1 MDQGAPREYIQQGVD
16 TVSATQLYFYA
27 GLLLA
32 ALVLTAMFS
41 GIETGIYTLNR
52 IRLAIEVG
60 RARKSALKLLEE
72 IRFPNRLLATLL
84 IGNVCA
90 HDLGSIAIAH
100 MLDGMGFTPLV
111 GIALNTCLLLP
122 LIFIFGETLPKE
134 LFRVHTDR
142 WSYGCVGF
150 LKVFRILFTVIG
162 LVPLITWL
170 GSLIVRRVGLGA
182 NVTLDARQRFQELFR
197 ESSTTIGE
205 RQVVMA
211 DRVMQLS
218 DLTLNDVMTP
228 WKDADILREQFQTDE
243 VRAFLK
249 NSNHS
254 TYPFVDQN
262 NRCVGVVSAMDI
274 LVTPDKAPRE
284 LVRKAIELDK
294 GTRVSEALRLL
305 REGGGTLI
313 VVRDGQTE
321 AGVSSLRDMLE
332 SVVGSFRAC

>member
-1 MDQGAPREYIQQGVD
+1 MDQGAPREYIQHGVD
-16 TVSATQLYFYA
+16 TVSATQLYIYV

-32 ALVLTAMFS
+32 ALALSAMFS

-60 RARKSALKLLEE
+60 RARKSAMKLLEE

-84 IGNVCA
+84 IGNACA

-100 MLDGMGFTPLV
+100 MLEGAGFTPLV

-150 LKVFRILFTVIG
+150 LKVFRILFTAIG
-162 LVPLITWL
+162 FVPLITWV
-170 GSLIVRRVGLGA
+170 GSLIVRRAGLGGS
-182 NVTLDARQRFQELFR
+182 VTLDARQRFQELFR

-205 RQVVMA
+205 RQVDMA

-218 DLTLNDVMTP
+218 DLTLKDVMTP
-228 WKDADILREQFQTDE
+228 WKDADIFRATFQPDE
-243 VRAFLK
+243 ARAFLK
-249 NSNHS
+249 DSNHS
-254 TYPFVDQN
+254 TYPFVDLN
-262 NRCVGVVSAMDI
+262 NHCVGVVSAMDI
-274 LVTPDKAPRE
+274 LVTPDKAPHE

-294 GTRVSEALRLL
+294 DTRVSEALRLL

-313 VVRDGQTE
+313 VVRDGSTE
-321 AGVSSLRDMLE
+321 AGVTSLRDMLE
-332 SVVGSFRAC
+332 SVVGLFRAW

>member
-1 MDQGAPREYIQQGVD
+1 MDQGAPCGRSQPGVD
-16 TVSATQLYFYA
+16 PVSDTQLYFYA
-27 GLLLA
+27 GLLLV

-41 GIETGIYTLNR
+41 GIETGIYTPNR

-60 RARKSALKLLEE
+60 RARKAAVKLLEE

-134 LFRVHTDR
+134 LFRVNTDR

-170 GSLIVRRVGLGA
+170 GSLIVRRVGLGG
-182 NVTLDARQRFQELFR
+182 NVTLDARQRFLELFR
-197 ESSTTIGE
+197 ESSTAIGE
-205 RQVVMA
+205 RQVDMA
-211 DRVMQLS
+211 DRIMQLS
-218 DLTLNDVMTP
+218 EMTLQDVMTP
-228 WKDADILREQFQTDE
+228 WQDADILREQFLPDD
-243 VRAFLK
+243 VRALLK

-274 LVTPDKAPRE
+274 LVTPDKTPRE

-294 GTRVSEALRLL
+294 GTRVADALRVL
-305 REGGGTLI
+305 RESGGTLV
-313 VVRDGQTE
+313 VVRDGETD

-332 SVVGSFRAC
+332 PVVGSFLAG

>member
-1 MDQGAPREYIQQGVD
+1 M
-16 TVSATQLYFYA
+16 QLMFYA

-32 ALVLTAMFS
+32 ALMLSAMFS

-52 IRLAIEVG
+52 IRLALEVG
-60 RARKSALKLLEE
+60 RARKAAMRLLDE

-84 IGNVCA
+84 IGNACA

-100 MLDGMGFTPLV
+100 ILEGAGFSPLV

-134 LFRVHTDR
+134 LFRVHTDQ
-142 WSYGCVGF
+142 WSYRCVGF
-150 LKVFRILFTVIG
+150 LRVFRILFTAIG

-170 GSLIVRRVGLGA
+170 GSLIVRRAGLVGS
-182 NVTLDARQRFQELFR
+182 VTLDARQRFLELFR
-197 ESSTTIGE
+197 ESSTAIGE
-205 RQVVMA
+205 RQVAMA

-218 DLTLNDVMTP
+218 EMTLNDVMTP
-228 WKDADILREQFQTDE
+228 WKDADILREQFSCAE
-243 VRAFLK
+243 INALLR

-254 TYPFVDQN
+254 TYPLVDRN

-274 LVTPDKAPRE
+274 LVTPEKAPHE
-284 LVRKAIELDK
+284 LVRTAIELDK
-294 GTRVSEALRLL
+294 GTTVAEALRVL
-305 REGGGTLI
+305 RERGGTLV
-313 VVRDGQTE
+313 VVRDGELE

-332 SVVGSFRAC
+332 SVVGSFRAW